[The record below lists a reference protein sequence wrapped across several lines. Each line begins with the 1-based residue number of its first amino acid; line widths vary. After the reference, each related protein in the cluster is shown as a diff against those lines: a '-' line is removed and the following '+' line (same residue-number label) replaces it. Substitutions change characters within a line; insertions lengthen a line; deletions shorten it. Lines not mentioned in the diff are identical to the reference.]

1 MDNQE
6 LDNQPENP
14 QQDPPE
20 PKTDYEGAMSFLANT
35 PTDQLNQL
43 AKNPALLEKF
53 ILEKY
58 PEVEWRQS
66 DNEEESSQQ
75 AELDQETVYKAERKA
90 LMVSKQNPK
99 GWEAIKTVLEKICP
113 FELNLP

>member
-6 LDNQPENP
+6 LGNQPENP

-20 PKTDYEGAMSFLANT
+20 LKTDYEGAMSFLANT
-35 PTDQLNQL
+35 RTDQLNQL

-58 PEVEWRQS
+58 PEMEWSQS
-66 DNEEESSQQ
+66 DSEEESSQQ
-75 AELDQETVYKAERKA
+75 AELDQETVYKAERKM
-90 LMVSKQNPK
+90 LMVSTQNPK
-99 GWEAIKTVLEKICP
+99 EWEVIKAVLEKICP

>member
-6 LDNQPENP
+6 QDNQPEN
-14 QQDPPE
+14 QQKDPPE
-20 PKTDYEGAMSFLANT
+20 LGTDYEGAMSFLANT
-35 PTDQLNQL
+35 PKDQLNQL
-43 AKNPALLEKF
+43 AKNPTLLEKF

-58 PEVEWRQS
+58 PEVEWSQS

-99 GWEAIKTVLEKICP
+99 AWKVIKAVLEKICP

>member
-1 MDNQE
+1 MSDEKQNNQSE
-6 LDNQPENP
+6 DP

-20 PKTDYEGAMSFLANT
+20 RRTDYDGAMSFLANT
-35 PTDQLNQL
+35 RTSQINQL

-53 ILEKY
+53 ILEQY
-58 PEVEWRQS
+58 PDTEWIQS

-75 AELDQETVYKAERKA
+75 AELGQETVYKAERKM
-90 LMVSKQNPK
+90 LMLSKQSPEA
-99 GWEAIKTVLEKICP
+99 WEVVKTVLEKVCP

>member
-1 MDNQE
+1 MDNQPQN
-6 LDNQPENP
+6 NQQEDP

-20 PKTDYEGAMSFLANT
+20 RRTDYDGAMSFLANT
-35 PTDQLNQL
+35 RTSQINQL

-53 ILEKY
+53 ILEQY
-58 PEVEWRQS
+58 PDTEWIQS

-75 AELDQETVYKAERKA
+75 AELGQETVYKAERKM
-90 LMVSKQNPK
+90 LMLSKQSPEA
-99 GWEAIKTVLEKICP
+99 WEVVKTVLEKVCP